1 MKPIKYSD
9 TKLSSESLFSS
20 GFLINKMAD
29 EDPADRED
37 ANCSERNN
45 IFEIL
50 QNQSR
55 TDATNMQVSVQ
66 LEDIADTNGK
76 SKKDPFL
83 FRNLPGLHV
92 PPAVD
97 TMHVSSENNGN
108 FESYE
113 ESTLSSEK
121 KRPHLTVPQQGGH
134 IPDPCVSPESGKRRR
149 IQHDYRRLSNS
160 GYLDDYVCREGRF
173 SSTSESSDVGVS
185 PSPPKPKLKLVVNG
199 TSNISGKGLF
209 FCVLFLKY
217 IANGCA
223 ITTYCQNYALFYLY
237 KKHITNL
244 SLNMIVS

>member
-209 FCVLFLKY
+209 FVFYSENTLHMGVQTQHTVKTMQF
-217 IANGCA
+217 
-223 ITTYCQNYALFYLY
+223 FYLY

-244 SLNMIVS
+244 S